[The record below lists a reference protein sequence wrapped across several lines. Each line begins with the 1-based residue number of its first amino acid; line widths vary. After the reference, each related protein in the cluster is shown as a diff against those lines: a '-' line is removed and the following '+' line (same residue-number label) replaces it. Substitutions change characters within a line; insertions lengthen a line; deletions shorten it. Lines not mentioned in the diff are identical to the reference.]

1 MGADLKLVSADA
13 VQACADATQAVD
25 KLVSADAV
33 QACADEAQAVDKL
46 VYADAVQ
53 ASGPPPCKLFLQ

>member
-1 MGADLKLVSADA
+1 MEEDPILMGADL
-13 VQACADATQAVD
+13 

-53 ASGPPPCKLFLQ
+53 ASGPPPCKLFLE